1 MDYISLKVENCVG
14 IVTISKP
21 PVNSLNLQVYKELK
35 DTILSINKRDD
46 IWVGILRAEGKH
58 FSVGNDVADFT
69 NFTTAER
76 LIEYAGAASECVRSL
91 YECRLPF
98 IGAVHG
104 MTVGVAFALVS
115 CCDII
120 IASENSKF
128 SVPEIKVG
136 IVGAA
141 CFLSRILP
149 QHLHRYM
156 AYSGDIITAEQMK
169 NFGAVLKVVPENQLL
184 ESAIDIAKRITAN
197 TPLAIRELK
206 AAMNRNENAQ
216 LMEKYALEIRYG
228 SRLMITEDYKEA
240 VDAFLNKRKP
250 IYKGK

>member
-1 MDYISLKVENCVG
+1 MDYVSLKVENCMG
-14 IVTISKP
+14 MITINKP
-21 PVNSLNLQVYKELK
+21 PVNSYNLQVYKELR
-35 DTILSINKRDD
+35 DTILSINKMDD
-46 IWVGILRAEGKH
+46 VWVVILRAEGRH

-76 LIEYAGAASECVRSL
+76 LIEYAAAASDCVRSL
-91 YECRLPF
+91 YECRVPF

-104 MTVGVAFALVS
+104 MIVGVAFALVS

-120 IASENSKF
+120 VASENSKF
-128 SVPEIKVG
+128 SLPEIKVG

-141 CFLSRILP
+141 CFLSRVLP
-149 QHLHRYM
+149 QQLHRYL
-156 AYSGDIITAEQMK
+156 AYSGDVITAEQMK
-169 NFGAVLKVVPENQLL
+169 HFGAALKVVPENQLL
-184 ESAIDIAKRITAN
+184 ESAIDTAKRITAN
-197 TPLAIRELK
+197 TPLGIRELK

-250 IYKGK
+250 IYNGK